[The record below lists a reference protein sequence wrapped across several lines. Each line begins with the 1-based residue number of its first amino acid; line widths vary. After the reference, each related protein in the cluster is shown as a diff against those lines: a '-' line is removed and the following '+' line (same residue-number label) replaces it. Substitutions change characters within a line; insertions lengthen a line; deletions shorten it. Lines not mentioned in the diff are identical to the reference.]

1 MGALKLHIRLRS
13 VKRRSNPSRKLK
25 FGDNGL
31 NIYNK
36 EVLAEWTKG
45 ELRTVWPKEVQT
57 IEPLL

>member
-1 MGALKLHIRLRS
+1 VGALKLHIRLRS
-13 VKRRSNPSRKLK
+13 RSNPSRKLK